1 LSAAQNR
8 FASARPTSPSKTRA
22 RNLHRTPSGR
32 LSRRRRFRPMFTPG
46 SRPCAYRTASGR
58 AKWPNRDP
66 LGELGGFNLYS
77 YTSNDPVNGVDVWGL
92 FKNPNWPP
100 IKPPPGGPRPPG
112 PGVGNWMGLLI
123 SAASALIDI
132 DCQGK
137 CPRSSCESCCKTVAA
152 TMSALNAAGFAASC
166 AGSGGWFCLASG
178 AVAVLAQRDILK
190 DLDSCMTQCQSKSP

>member
-1 LSAAQNR
+1 MIAVELQLQRHGGGERGCSK
-8 FASARPTSPSKTRA
+8 ASRA
-22 RNLHRTPSGR
+22 GRSTPAM
-32 LSRRRRFRPMFTPG
+32 LRRRPSCRRSAVRG
-46 SRPCAYRTASGR
+46 VGD
-58 AKWPNRDP
+58 WPNRDP

-77 YTSNDPVNGVDVWGL
+77 YTSNDPVNGVDPWGL

-112 PGVGNWMGLLI
+112 PGVRNWMGLLI

-190 DLDSCMTQCQSKSP
+190 DLDSCMAQCQSKSP